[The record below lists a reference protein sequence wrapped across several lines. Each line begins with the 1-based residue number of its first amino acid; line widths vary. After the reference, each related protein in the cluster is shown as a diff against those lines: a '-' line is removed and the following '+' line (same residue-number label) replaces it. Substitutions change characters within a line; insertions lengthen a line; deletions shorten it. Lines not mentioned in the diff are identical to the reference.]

1 MVATLTFV
9 ADTITPVRAYAALR
23 RAAGDA
29 ASFLL
34 ESVVG
39 GERWGRYSILGYRP
53 RHEMTLLANG
63 QWVDARRSAR
73 EGAAG
78 AADPL
83 EAARAMFEPV
93 DGPSRGDGTAA
104 RFAQTYVGYLAW
116 DLVHSIEKVPGW
128 GAQATAPL
136 GRFFGGSTIV
146 VFDGL
151 SHTITIAA
159 DDAGDVE
166 RARTH
171 LEDATPLAPL
181 ALPDRAKLPA
191 DVTVDV
197 DDATY
202 EAKVRR
208 AQEYIAAGDAFQ
220 IVVARTF
227 RVPRGRRDPFDVYRA
242 MRVLN
247 PSPYMYFLDLPPAP
261 GERTRTQIAGAS
273 PETMVHLENRA
284 MTLRP
289 IAGTTRRG
297 KTPEEDADLERE
309 LLADPKERAEHVML
323 IDLGR
328 NDVGRVAEVGSVRV
342 VRQME
347 IERYS
352 HVMHI
357 VSEVT
362 GRIPIVDAASRGR
375 PRRVP
380 RRDALRRA
388 EGSGDADHPR
398 ARGRPP
404 RHLRRRDRLCR
415 QDRRPR
421 FRHRDPHGRLQG
433 RHLLRDRRSR
443 HRRGQRPGERGRGDA
458 EQGAQR
464 PLRHRDRRPLGIAH
478 RLVRPSATPRP
489 ESGARSLFWGGLPDS
504 ETAVHAARSST
515 LRGRL
520 PQTVPPAPKQ
530 GFEHPPPGALRFC
543 RCMTRCVS

>member
-1 MVATLTFV
+1 MVATFTFV

-39 GERWGRYSILGYRP
+39 GERWGRYTILGYRP
-53 RHEMTLLANG
+53 RDEMTLLANG
-63 QWVDARRSAR
+63 QWV
-73 EGAAG
+73 GADGKPAKVQAG
-78 AADPL
+78 AVDPL
-83 EAARAMFEPV
+83 EAARAMFEA
-93 DGPSRGDGTAA
+93 SSQNRADGTAA

-116 DLVHSIEKVPGW
+116 DLVHAIEKVPGW
-128 GAQATAPL
+128 GAEATAPL

-159 DDAGDVE
+159 DDATDVE
-166 RARTH
+166 RARAH
-171 LEDATPLAPL
+171 LEDSTPLAPL
-181 ALPDRAKLPA
+181 ALPDRTRLPA
-191 DVTVDV
+191 DVTVDL

-202 EAKVRR
+202 EARVRR

-297 KTPEEDADLERE
+297 RTPEEDAELERE

-328 NDVGRVAEVGSVRV
+328 NDVGRVAEIGSVKV

-362 GRIPIVDAASRGR
+362 GRVPVTTPPLEVVRAAFPAGT
-375 PRRVP
+375 
-380 RRDALRRA
+380 L
-388 EGSGDADHPR
+388 
-398 ARGRPP
+398 
-404 RHLRRRDRLCR
+404 
-415 QDRRPR
+415 
-421 FRHRDPHGRLQG
+421 
-433 RHLLRDRRSR
+433 
-443 HRRGQRPGERGRGDA
+443 
-458 EQGAQR
+458 
-464 PLRHRDRRPLGIAH
+464 
-478 RLVRPSATPRP
+478 
-489 ESGARSLFWGGLPDS
+489 SGAPKVRAMQIIRELEAGPRGIYGGAIGYVAKTGDLDFAIAIRTAVCRDDTFFVTAGAGIVEASDPAKEAEETRSKARSALCAI
-504 ETAVHAARSST
+504 ETA
-515 LRGRL
+515 GR
-520 PQTVPPAPKQ
+520 
-530 GFEHPPPGALRFC
+530 
-543 RCMTRCVS
+543 

>member
-1 MVATLTFV
+1 MVTTLTLV

-39 GERWGRYSILGYRP
+39 AERWGRYSILGYCP
-53 RHEMTLLANG
+53 KQEMTLQANG
-63 QWVDARRSAR
+63 KWV
-73 EGAAG
+73 GAQGRPTPQVAG
-78 AADPL
+78 ARDPL
-83 EAARAMFEPV
+83 EAARVIFEPSRERV
-93 DGPSRGDGTAA
+93 AQGNGPAA
-104 RFAQTYVGYLAW
+104 RFAQTFVGYLAW
-116 DLVHSIEKVPGW
+116 DLVHVIEKVPGW
-128 GAQATAPL
+128 GPRATAPL

-159 DDAGDVE
+159 DDPADVE
-166 RARTH
+166 QARIH
-171 LEDATPLAPL
+171 LEHVVPLAPL
-181 ALPDRAKLPA
+181 ALPDGTKLPT
-191 DVTVDV
+191 DVEVDI
-197 DDATY
+197 DDASY

-220 IVVARTF
+220 IVLARTF
-227 RVPRGRRDPFDVYRA
+227 RVPRARRDPFDAYRA

-273 PETMVHLENRA
+273 PETMVHLEDGT

-297 KTPEEDADLERE
+297 KTAEEDAVLERE

-328 NDVGRVAEVGSVRV
+328 NDVGRVAAAGSVKV

-362 GRIPIVDAASRGR
+362 GRVPASTPPLEVVRAAFPAGTLSGAPKVRAMQIIRELEAEPRGIYGGAIGYVARTGDLDFAIAIRTAVCKDDMFVVTAGAGIVEASN
-375 PRRVP
+375 P
-380 RRDALRRA
+380 ASEA
-388 EGSGDADHPR
+388 EETRSK
-398 ARGRPP
+398 ARGV
-404 RHLRRRDRLCR
+404 LCAIETA
-415 QDRRPR
+415 
-421 FRHRDPHGRLQG
+421 G
-433 RHLLRDRRSR
+433 RH
-443 HRRGQRPGERGRGDA
+443 
-458 EQGAQR
+458 
-464 PLRHRDRRPLGIAH
+464 
-478 RLVRPSATPRP
+478 
-489 ESGARSLFWGGLPDS
+489 
-504 ETAVHAARSST
+504 
-515 LRGRL
+515 
-520 PQTVPPAPKQ
+520 
-530 GFEHPPPGALRFC
+530 
-543 RCMTRCVS
+543 

>member
-63 QWVDARRSAR
+63 QWVGARG
-73 EGAAG
+73 EAASVPANG
-78 AADPL
+78 RDPL
-83 EAARAMFEPV
+83 EAARSLFEPSERSPSA
-93 DGPSRGDGTAA
+93 DGPAA
-104 RFAQTYVGYLAW
+104 RFARAYVGYLAW
-116 DLVHSIEKVPGW
+116 DLVHAIEKVPGW
-128 GAQATAPL
+128 GSTATAPL
-136 GRFFGGSTIV
+136 GRFFGAATIV
-146 VFDGL
+146 VFDSL
-151 SHTITIAA
+151 SHTVTIAGE
-159 DDAGDVE
+159 DAAEVG
-166 RARTH
+166 RTRDL
-171 LEDATPLAPL
+171 LEDPAPLAPL
-181 ALPDRAKLPA
+181 ALPDRTKVPEDIA
-191 DVTVDV
+191 VDL
-197 DDATY
+197 DDAAY
-202 EAKVRR
+202 EERVRR

-242 MRVLN
+242 LRVLN

-273 PETMVHLENRA
+273 PETMVHLEGGV

-297 KTPEEDADLERE
+297 KTAEEDATLERE

-328 NDVGRVAEVGSVRV
+328 NDVGRVARVGSVKV

-362 GRIPIVDAASRGR
+362 GEVPPSTPPLEVVRAAFPAGTLSGAPKVRAMQIIRELEAGPRGIYGGAIGYVGKTGDLDFAIAIRTAVCKDDTFFVTAGAGIV
-375 PRRVP
+375 
-380 RRDALRRA
+380 
-388 EGSGDADHPR
+388 EGS
-398 ARGRPP
+398 
-404 RHLRRRDRLCR
+404 
-415 QDRRPR
+415 
-421 FRHRDPHGRLQG
+421 DPAKEAEET
-433 RHLLRDRRSR
+433 RSK
-443 HRRGQRPGERGRGDA
+443 
-458 EQGAQR
+458 
-464 PLRHRDRRPLGIAH
+464 
-478 RLVRPSATPRP
+478 
-489 ESGARSLFWGGLPDS
+489 ARSALCAI
-504 ETAVHAARSST
+504 ETA
-515 LRGRL
+515 GR
-520 PQTVPPAPKQ
+520 
-530 GFEHPPPGALRFC
+530 
-543 RCMTRCVS
+543 